1 MRKTAGFILALAGL
15 GLVGVSLFTPRM
27 ASAADVYCD
36 HERRTCSDL
45 PFAGAERVH
54 IQTTGQSTGESTSP
68 AQTTT
73 TARTTP
79 SNDTAA
85 KQAVAKDIADARA
98 DQCKKA
104 TEAYQQTIAARRI
117 YKEGKDGERNYLSD
131 EEADKMRVDSH
142 AAMDAACGTQAA
154 P

>member
-1 MRKTAGFILALAGL
+1 MILALAWL
-15 GLVGVSLFTPRM
+15 GT
-27 ASAADVYCD
+27 AAAADVYCD

-54 IQTTGQSTGESTSP
+54 IQTTGQSTGESSTP
-68 AQTTT
+68 TT
-73 TARTTP
+73 TASAKTTP

-85 KQAVAKDIADARA
+85 KQAVAKDMADARA

-104 TEAYQQTIAARRI
+104 TDAYQQTIAARRI
-117 YKEGKDGERNYLSD
+117 YTQGKDGERNYLSD
-131 EEADKMRVDSH
+131 EQADKMRMESH